1 MFSTRK
7 TVLPALLACAAA
19 LGGLAASKADSPV
32 VRQSK
37 FFDVDVTNKKVVG
50 PAKHVPG
57 TLHLNLASITVD
69 QPQYWPNE
77 AVHLK
82 VMMPGRAN
90 GKFKGTV
97 QLKDANKT
105 DLGGAL
111 DAQGVAVL
119 TVMDGSKARLAVG
132 EYRIDVKSED
142 GKASGSATFSVV
154 EGTLGAV
161 SLAYDFKQV
170 TTIEEL
176 EKANGAWFMGN
187 PGGAG
192 KRWGNGLSFKNEIRV
207 ANQPFDG
214 DVQCIS
220 RCMLPGCNGVQAGP
234 AKTYKAVKGKIEG
247 TMQVGGHSGPF
258 QIEFVT
264 PKGSL
269 RHQFEGSSH
278 VERDFV
284 LASGGVTWV
293 HRAGLAPYEKTV
305 PVPGRQIFVEKAKG
319 GDDPFE
325 VDSVVAKKGELS
337 IHVAKDVAAATLIV
351 WAPKGDGDFEPKP
364 AQLAG
369 DLKAGQDVVAKIA
382 QPYSLVTLAGF
393 VGGQF
398 KEGWALAFP
407 PAGLQLDLD
416 VPPAAAPA
424 KAIQVGV
431 TAKDETGAGA
441 AVSGIL
447 EVYDNRVAD
456 RSPFSGLASE
466 LGDSIRN
473 TSNSVSSWQDRT
485 GIDEEAERRKQEQA
499 RREAE
504 KRMKSDEMQDRM
516 VAKDMAPAPSKP
528 RPSVAPMAKIAT
540 GGAAAGAL
548 GRGRAGGGKVGGAN
562 QSIGEVEEEEAL
574 QEIIRE
580 GEKKVVFCDVVRTDA
595 SGKATVEVTLPPQIG
610 RVSVR
615 FVAVKGLDHASVQ
628 KGVDV
633 AKKASAEASMP
644 KVFVP
649 GARLQVPVT
658 VTNTLPESVTLT
670 ASGAGIT
677 GKFTQAVAPG
687 SKELSLAWAPTEAGK
702 VRLELTDAKGK
713 VLDKRELPFQSVAAQ
728 KVTFSRLVV
737 AGKDPIAVG
746 PEETAVVYAG
756 PGALLKGI
764 VVNMTTT
771 MESWFGHA
779 EALSARAAVHA
790 VLLSAI
796 SRKILDDEG
805 IAQSV
810 KASLDKSV
818 RDLEE
823 AFFDGQ
829 TGLVRP
835 YPGLP
840 VQPLWSAWTSKNL
853 HAAARVLKADPQLK
867 DSMAA
872 TIARCESMTSK
883 IDAALAEQRFNF
895 EELGYNAQGE
905 AVIPVEVDGKVAY
918 RVLTDDAVT
927 KWVAGKLLPTLDP
940 KQENVELAFSKAYD
954 TFRFLRAFQ
963 RVGALQYLTEAATA
977 LWLKGDRASF
987 DPLFA
992 RIARGMILAQEP
1004 GMVQGPAT
1012 LGGVYSSPMAMVR
1025 FLELLLAMGSQPA
1038 AAGSPMVK
1046 GKPVAFGEAIK
1057 GGASVT
1063 APAGAVLRLDRAGT
1077 VPMLASEQSKPMGK
1091 VELAPASVSLAGE
1104 AVLTVTLAD
1113 GKDPLEYYAL
1123 VAVPSTAA
1131 IKQTEDILSDYKG
1144 QLIYGQQAM
1153 GGTKMQLLA
1162 VPFRGNKTVRLLV
1175 EGAWAGTSPGSVAV
1189 RHIENPF
1196 EVGAMKVPAL
1206 TVVGR

>member
-1 MFSTRK
+1 MFSTRNAI
-7 TVLPALLACAAA
+7 PAALLGCAAV
-19 LGGLAASKADSPV
+19 LGGLAVSQAAQPV
-32 VRQSK
+32 IRPSK

-57 TLHLNLASITVD
+57 TLHLNLASVTVD

-90 GKFKGTV
+90 GKFKATV
-97 QLKDANKT
+97 QRKDANKT
-105 DLGGAL
+105 DLGGSL

-119 TVMDGSKARLAVG
+119 TAMDGAKDRLAVG

-142 GKASGSATFSVV
+142 SKASGHATFSVV

-176 EKANGAWFMGN
+176 EKASGAWFMGN

-192 KRWGNGLSFKNEIRV
+192 KRWGNGLSFKNEIRL

-220 RCMLPGCNGVQAGP
+220 RCMLPGCNGVQAGTP
-234 AKTYKAVKGKIEG
+234 KTYQAVKGKIEG
-247 TMQVGGHSGPF
+247 TMDVGGHSGPF

-319 GDDPFE
+319 TEDPFE
-325 VDSVVAKKGELS
+325 IDSVIAKKGELA
-337 IHVAKDVAAATLIV
+337 IHVAKDIQAATMIV
-351 WAPKGDGDFEPKP
+351 WTPKGDGDFEPKP
-364 AQLAG
+364 AQLQG
-369 DLKAGQDVVAKIA
+369 DLKAGQDLTAKIA
-382 QPYSLVTLAGF
+382 QPYSLVTIAGY
-393 VGGQF
+393 VGGEF
-398 KEGWALAFP
+398 KEGWALAFV
-407 PAGLQLDLD
+407 PAGLQLD
-416 VPPAAAPA
+416 VEAPPAAAPA
-424 KAIQVGV
+424 KTIQIGV
-431 TAKDETGAGA
+431 SAKDETGAGA

-473 TSNSVSSWQDRT
+473 TSNSVSNWQDRT
-485 GIDEEAERRKQEQA
+485 GIDEEAERLKREKAMREMEKADRK
-499 RREAE
+499 
-504 KRMKSDEMQDRM
+504 ML
-516 VAKDMAPAPSKP
+516 AKEDAAPSKP
-528 RPSVAPMAKIAT
+528 RPMAKSLAAPSQAPGGMARGRMGAVGGK
-540 GGAAAGAL
+540 GGAVAAG
-548 GRGRAGGGKVGGAN
+548 
-562 QSIGEVEEEEAL
+562 QHEEEEEK

-595 SGKATVEVTLPPQIG
+595 SGKAVVEVTLPPQIG

-628 KGVDV
+628 KGLDV

-644 KVFVP
+644 RTFVP
-649 GARLQVPVT
+649 GAQLQVPIT
-658 VTNTLPESVTLT
+658 VSNTLPESVTLT
-670 ASGAGIT
+670 ASGAGIK
-677 GKFTQAVAPG
+677 GKFTQTVAPG
-687 SKELSLAWAPTEAGK
+687 SKEFALPWAPTDAGK
-702 VRLELTDAKGK
+702 VLFVLTDAKGK
-713 VLDKRELPFQSVAAQ
+713 ALDKRELPVQSVAAQ

-737 AGKDPIAVG
+737 AGKEPIAIA
-746 PEETAVVYAG
+746 PEETAIVYAG
-756 PGALLKGI
+756 PGALLKGLI
-764 VVNMTTT
+764 MNMTTT

-790 VLLSAI
+790 VMLSAI

-805 IAQSV
+805 LSQNV
-810 KASLDKSV
+810 KTSLDKSV

-829 TGLVRP
+829 SGLVRP

-840 VQPLWSAWTSKNL
+840 VNPLWSAWTSKNL
-853 HAAARVLKADPQLK
+853 HAAARVLKADAALK
-867 DSMAA
+867 DSMAQ
-872 TIARCESMTSK
+872 TIARCDAMTAK
-883 IDAALAEQRFNF
+883 IDAALAKQQFNF

-905 AVIPVEVDGKVAY
+905 TVIPVEVDGKVVY

-1038 AAGSPMVK
+1038 QAGMPAVK
-1046 GKPVAFGEAIK
+1046 GKPVAFGEAIR
-1057 GGASVT
+1057 GGAGVT
-1063 APAGAVLRLDRAGT
+1063 VSAPACAVVRLDRAGT
-1077 VPMLASEQSKPMGK
+1077 VTMAASEQSKPMGK
-1091 VELAPASVSLAGE
+1091 VELTPAQIPVAGE
-1104 AVLTVTLAD
+1104 AVLTVTLED
-1113 GKDPLEYYAL
+1113 GRDPLEYYAL
-1123 VAVPSTAA
+1123 IAVPSTTA

-1162 VPFRGNKTVRLLV
+1162 VPFRGSKTVKLLL
-1175 EGAWAGTSPGSVAV
+1175 EGAWAGSSPGTVAI
-1189 RHIENPF
+1189 RHVENPF
-1196 EVGAMKVPAL
+1196 ELGAMKLPVV
-1206 TVVGR
+1206 TVTAK